1 MIESKNLFGI
11 KGKNFDVRIEYNED
25 YVIVHLPKVE
35 VFNKSSFLEMKKLLK
50 DWLDFFKTLGKENI
64 FAAVEI
70 GTKENKLASML
81 NFKYAG
87 RSENMNVYIYGE

>member
-1 MIESKNLFGI
+1 MIQSKNLFGI

-35 VFNKSSFLEMKKLLK
+35 VFNKSSFLEMKKLLE

-64 FAAVEI
+64 FAAVKI
-70 GTKENKLASML
+70 GSKENKLASML

-87 RSENMNVYIYGE
+87 RSENMNVYIYGD

>member
-1 MIESKNLFGI
+1 
-11 KGKNFDVRIEYNED
+11 
-25 YVIVHLPKVE
+25 
-35 VFNKSSFLEMKKLLK
+35 MKKLLE

-70 GTKENKLASML
+70 GSKENKLASML

-87 RSENMNVYIYGE
+87 RSENMNVYIYGD